1 MYLEMRPIIGITW
14 YREGDP
20 CKRGCLSQYREAI
33 KQAQGEP
40 KILRAKRACGDLG
53 PLKGGKMGM
62 HQYVLE
68 IGEPEEDLKE
78 RLKAINGLL
87 LTGDGD
93 IHPGWYREEKCSC
106 TKASQRAKFDLK
118 LALLALDQEIPIVG
132 ICLGPQVI
140 NVACGGKLNQE
151 ISFASGKRNH
161 YKVWHLT
168 RIMPDSKLHRILQ
181 QDELWTNSFHRQAV
195 SDSEL
200 GNGLRICARSDD
212 DVIEAVESNSHRFIL
227 GVQWHPEKYVE
238 LAKKEKLESHLE
250 VFVDTSRKLFSAFVQ
265 EAAMHKK

>member
-1 MYLEMRPIIGITW
+1 MRPIIGITW

-20 CKRGCLSQYREAI
+20 CKRGRLSQYREAI

-53 PLKGGKMGM
+53 PPKRGKIDL

-78 RLKAINGLL
+78 RLKAIDGLL

-93 IHPGWYREEKCSC
+93 IHPGWYREEKHSC
-106 TKASQRAKFDLK
+106 TRASQRAKFDLK
-118 LALLALDQEIPIVG
+118 LALLALDQEIPILG

-140 NVACGGKLNQE
+140 NVACGGKLDQE
-151 ISFASGKRNH
+151 IPSGHGKGNH

-200 GNGLRICARSDD
+200 GNGLRVCAQSDD
-212 DVIEAVESNSHRFIL
+212 DVIEAVESNSDRFIL
-227 GVQWHPEKYVE
+227 GVQWHPEKYV
-238 LAKKEKLESHLE
+238 KFVRKGKLKSHLE
-250 VFVDTSRKLFSAFVQ
+250 ILFEDASRKLFSYFVK
-265 EAAMHKK
+265 EAVVDKK